1 MSQVTLR
8 GAVKHYGDVVALDTF
23 DLEVRE
29 GEFLTLL
36 GPSGCGKT
44 TTLRLVAG
52 FIDPTAGQILIDGED
67 VTGLPPQK
75 RQIGMVFQDYAL
87 FPHLTIGENVGFGLK
102 ERGAPKAHIRE
113 RVDELLELVRLP
125 GVEDRYPVELSG
137 GQQQRVALARAV
149 AFPPRVL
156 LMDEPLGALDLKLRE
171 AMQFELRRIQ
181 QELKITTIYVTH
193 DQHEAMTMSDRIAV
207 MNMGNLIQLDGA
219 NEIYTRPKTKFV
231 ADFVGK
237 INFLPGQMAGD
248 EGEWG
253 KVDVANS
260 SIRVPKA
267 AIANLSGEVTVAL
280 RPEHLVIVAAG
291 ANLRNGHN
299 AIKGKIVD
307 RIFAGNLMHVTVV
320 LDDGDKLMIEAK
332 PTDDIPGDGETVDV
346 SWVPEHVVLLT
357 E

>member
-8 GAVKHYGDVVALDTF
+8 GAVKHYGEVVALDTL
-23 DLEVRE
+23 DLEVQE

-102 ERGAPKAHIRE
+102 ERGAQKAKIQE
-113 RVDELLELVRLP
+113 RVIELLDLVRLP

-156 LMDEPLGALDLKLRE
+156 LMDDPLGALDLKLRE
-171 AMQFELRRIQ
+171 AMQYELRRIQ

-207 MNMGNLIQLDGA
+207 MNLGNLIQLDDA
-219 NEIYTRPKTKFV
+219 NSIYTRPKTKFV

-237 INFLPGQMAGD
+237 INFLPGEVAG
-248 EGEWG
+248 EECEWS
-253 KVDVANS
+253 KVKLVNTD
-260 SIRVPKA
+260 IRAPKLD
-267 AIANLSGEVTVAL
+267 NLTNGGSVTIAL
-280 RPEHLVIVAAG
+280 RPENLIVGG
-291 ANLRNGHN
+291 ASSKHGNGFNL
-299 AIKGKIVD
+299 IEGKLTD
-307 RIFAGNLMHVTVV
+307 RIFAGNLVHVTVDV
-320 LDDGDKLMIEAK
+320 GEGHELMIEAM
-332 PTDDIPGDGETVDV
+332 PTDELPRDGDPVKV
-346 SWVPEHVVLLT
+346 SWAPENAVLLT